1 MKYKFLFWLILFAFV
16 SSLILSLAPIS
27 QICDPG
33 KGCDVVQHSSYAST
47 VGIKNSHYGSI
58 IFGLT
63 LLLILSHI
71 KKPEEYKKKITHA
84 VIILSSLV
92 AIYFIYIQQFVL
104 GAYCKYC
111 LVVDISILTALLI
124 IIFNW
129 KK

>member
-1 MKYKFLFWLILFAFV
+1 MKYKFLFWLFLFAFV
-16 SSLILSLAPIS
+16 ASLVLSLAPVS
-27 QICDPG
+27 EICDPG
-33 KGCDVVQHSSYAST
+33 KGCDIVQHSSYAST
-47 VGIKNSHYGSI
+47 LGIKNSHYGSI

-63 LLLILSHI
+63 LLLILSHL

-104 GAYCKYC
+104 EAYCKYC

-124 IIFNW
+124 ILFNW

>member
-1 MKYKFLFWLILFAFV
+1 MKYKFLFWLFLLAFIA
-16 SSLILSLAPIS
+16 SLILSLAPIS

-33 KGCDVVQHSSYAST
+33 KGCDVIQHSSYAST
-47 VGIKNSHYGSI
+47 LGIKNSHYGSI

-71 KKPEEYKKKITHA
+71 RKPEEYKKKITHI
-84 VIILSSLV
+84 VIIASSLI

-104 GAYCKYC
+104 NTYCKYC
-111 LVVDISILTALLI
+111 LVVDISILIALGV

>member
-1 MKYKFLFWLILFAFV
+1 MKYKFLFWLFLLAFIA
-16 SSLILSLAPIS
+16 SLVLSLAPIS
-27 QICDPG
+27 EICDPG
-33 KGCDVVQHSSYAST
+33 KGCDVIQHSSYAST
-47 VGIKNSHYGSI
+47 LGIKNSHYGSI

-71 KKPEEYKKKITHA
+71 RKPEEYKKKITHT
-84 VIILSSLV
+84 VIIVSSLI

-104 GAYCKYC
+104 NTYCKYC